1 MAKFI
6 SVRGFCEEFGVG
18 RTRCYELIGSGAI
31 RAVKAG
37 SRTLVCVDSALAWA
51 ETLPVVGA
59 RGAKRSKVDQ

>member
-6 SVRGFCEEFGVG
+6 SIRRFCEEFGVG

-37 SRTLVCVDSALAWA
+37 ARTLVCVDSAMAWA
-51 ETLPVVGA
+51 ATLPAMGA
-59 RGAKRSKVDQ
+59 RGAERSKVDQ